1 MKILCRRD
9 STFTLKRLR
18 AAKSRHPVGAGQLL
32 PSIAASGKIY
42 LERHFKPESKERM
55 VEMVA
60 SLNRAYADSIRNF
73 GWMSDETKEKVLT
86 KLSKFTPKIG
96 YPDKWKDYSSLTLSS
111 DDLVGHIK
119 RARTFS
125 HNRNVDKLV
134 KPIDRN
140 ELFMAPQQV
149 NAYYNPGLNEIVFPA
164 AYLQST
170 NFIPEADDAC
180 NYGAIGVTIGHEIG
194 HGFDDQ
200 GSKYDGDGNLR
211 CWWTH
216 EDRANFESR
225 TEGLVDQFDKFEVL
239 LGLFVN
245 GELTLRE
252 NIGDRGGTAIA
263 LKAYRMSLEGN
274 NAPIID
280 GFTGEERFLLGMR
293 RPVV

>member
-1 MKILCRRD
+1 
-9 STFTLKRLR
+9 
-18 AAKSRHPVGAGQLL
+18 
-32 PSIAASGKIY
+32 
-42 LERHFKPESKERM
+42 M

-125 HNRNVDKLV
+125 YNRNVDKLV

-140 ELFMAPQQV
+140 EWFMAPRQL

-170 NFIPEADDAC
+170 N
-180 NYGAIGVTIGHEIG
+180 
-194 HGFDDQ
+194 
-200 GSKYDGDGNLR
+200 
-211 CWWTH
+211 
-216 EDRANFESR
+216 
-225 TEGLVDQFDKFEVL
+225 
-239 LGLFVN
+239 
-245 GELTLRE
+245 
-252 NIGDRGGTAIA
+252 
-263 LKAYRMSLEGN
+263 
-274 NAPIID
+274 
-280 GFTGEERFLLGMR
+280 
-293 RPVV
+293 

>member
-1 MKILCRRD
+1 
-9 STFTLKRLR
+9 
-18 AAKSRHPVGAGQLL
+18 
-32 PSIAASGKIY
+32 
-42 LERHFKPESKERM
+42 M

-60 SLNRAYADSIRNF
+60 NLNRAYADSIRNL

-111 DDLVGHIK
+111 DDLVGNIK

-125 HNRNVDKLV
+125 YNRNVDKLV

-140 ELFMAPQQV
+140 EWFMAPRQL

-170 NFIPEADDAC
+170 NFIPEADDAY

-225 TEGLVDQFDKFEVL
+225 TEGLVDQFDKFEAL

-252 NIGDRGGTAIA
+252 NIGDLGGTAIA